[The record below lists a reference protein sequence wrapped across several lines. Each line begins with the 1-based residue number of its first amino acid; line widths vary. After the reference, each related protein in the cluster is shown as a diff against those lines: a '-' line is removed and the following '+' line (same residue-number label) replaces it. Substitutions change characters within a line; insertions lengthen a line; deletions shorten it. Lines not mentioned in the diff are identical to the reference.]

1 MWLQWKLIGC
11 DNFHRSEALQFFRRW
26 RSERREKDMDGHEE
40 ESWINDFQLHFSGK
54 FEHRNTGKIP
64 HRLGKLR
71 VLVSACILCFLIIYS
86 LYNLIYVCK
95 YISSVFIPS
104 FKLTP
109 SFGQAMCCSQESMIM
124 ALSVHRIHQDPNFS
138 YSSIHPI
145 ASRTELVPIG
155 DLNTYISNSNEQA
168 HVFVKLGCVSPD
180 IIGFIRYDVYSLT
193 HGPATFV
200 VFNKE
205 LTKLIK
211 QNATTLS
218 LEEMSGGGG
227 QDLPRCLEDLAGK
240 DYVFQ
245 IRITPCRFI
254 PNQCTFT
261 SAISDDIFFVAAA
274 TKLKSLTGKVDKQQQ
289 QPATRLMA

>member
-95 YISSVFIPS
+95 YISSVCIPS

-109 SFGQAMCCSQESMIM
+109 SFGQAKCCSQESMIM
-124 ALSVHRIHQDPNFS
+124 ALSVHRIHQDPNCS

-145 ASRTELVPIG
+145 ASRTGNLY
-155 DLNTYISNSNEQA
+155 LNFKNQSSN
-168 HVFVKLGCVSPD
+168 V
-180 IIGFIRYDVYSLT
+180 SLT
-193 HGPATFV
+193 PTFMPSK
-200 VFNKE
+200 NS
-205 LTKLIK
+205 
-211 QNATTLS
+211 Q
-218 LEEMSGGGG
+218 
-227 QDLPRCLEDLAGK
+227 
-240 DYVFQ
+240 
-245 IRITPCRFI
+245 
-254 PNQCTFT
+254 
-261 SAISDDIFFVAAA
+261 AA
-274 TKLKSLTGKVDKQQQ
+274 
-289 QPATRLMA
+289 

>member
-1 MWLQWKLIGC
+1 MK
-11 DNFHRSEALQFFRRW
+11 
-26 RSERREKDMDGHEE
+26 
-40 ESWINDFQLHFSGK
+40 
-54 FEHRNTGKIP
+54 
-64 HRLGKLR
+64 
-71 VLVSACILCFLIIYS
+71 
-86 LYNLIYVCK
+86 
-95 YISSVFIPS
+95 
-104 FKLTP
+104 
-109 SFGQAMCCSQESMIM
+109 
-124 ALSVHRIHQDPNFS
+124 
-138 YSSIHPI
+138 
-145 ASRTELVPIG
+145 
-155 DLNTYISNSNEQA
+155 A

-180 IIGFIRYDVYSLT
+180 IIGFIRVRPELAVDDRKDS
-193 HGPATFV
+193 ATFV

-289 QPATRLMA
+289 QPATRLMRRRELWELTKHIVPTLKTNKKLQTLL